1 MISLYHAKSNFD
13 ELLRVTEKVNVL
25 ASVFFRNGILIGS
38 LSLGVL
44 YANP

>member
-1 MISLYHAKSNFD
+1 MIALYHAKSNFD
-13 ELLRVTEKVNVL
+13 KLLRVTEKVNVL
-25 ASVFFRNGILIGS
+25 ASVFSQNRILIGS